1 MSCRALHTVTR
12 DKATRQDIVCLGHV
26 QHLVGRL
33 LDEVRPDLAEQ
44 LQKPSEKRGWKL
56 VAASP
61 DADCEIEVD
70 SNAGAAPA
78 RVLPADVLQH
88 LVRETLALFRSLP
101 EKNKVDQ
108 VQVRDWMG

>member
-33 LDEVRPDLAEQ
+33 LDEVRPDCAEQ

-61 DADCEIEVD
+61 DADCETEVD
-70 SNAGAAPA
+70 SGAGAAPA
-78 RVLPADVLQH
+78 RVLPCDVLEH
-88 LVRETLALFRSLP
+88 LVRETLALLRSLP
-101 EKNKVDQ
+101 KENKVDQ
-108 VQVRDWMG
+108 VQVRDWVG